1 MKFSRLTNLVLLA
14 AWLSFITWLFLMPIP
29 EGLSL
34 GFAFEDKLVHIAL
47 FSILVYFLIETLE
60 SFYILK
66 YRYVIMASVLI
77 SSVYAQF
84 IELIQGNLNYRS
96 SDFNDL
102 LAGLAGSLL
111 AAGIIYWNEYRKFK
125 KPKLL
130 LHICCI
136 GCGVSLIDKLSE
148 KFDVYLFFY
157 NPNIFPQQEFK
168 KRLAEIHR
176 VAKLY
181 KLNVIISHATHKF
194 WRKMIKGHEHEPER
208 GGRCTICYRD
218 RLAKTAMRAKRLGF
232 DAYTSTLS
240 ISPHKNFEVIKR
252 LGNELAMQHGVMF
265 IDEDFKKDGGFKK
278 SCEISKQLNLYRQ
291 DYCGCEFSIRKH
303 S

>member
-1 MKFSRLTNLVLLA
+1 MMRLSKSSKLALLA
-14 AWLSFITWLFLMPIP
+14 TWLGFITWLFVMPIP
-29 EGLSL
+29 PGLNL
-34 GFAFEDKLVHIAL
+34 GFDYEDKIMHLLL
-47 FSILVYFLIETLE
+47 FSVLVYLLIEAVE

-66 YRYVIMASVLI
+66 YRYVILASVLL
-77 SSVYAQF
+77 STAYAQF
-84 IELIQGNLNYRS
+84 IEIIQGVLGFRS
-96 SDFNDL
+96 RDAWDT

-111 AAGIIYWNEYRKFK
+111 AAGLIYWLDYYKRR

-157 NPNIFPQQEFK
+157 NPNIFPRQEYK
-168 KRLAEIHR
+168 KRLSEIRR

-181 KLNVIISHATHKF
+181 RLNVIISRATHRHWK
-194 WRKMIKGHEHEPER
+194 KIIKGHENEPER

-218 RLAKTAMRAKRLGF
+218 RMTRTALRAKRLGF
-232 DAYTSTLS
+232 DAFSTTLS
-240 ISPHKNFEVIKR
+240 ISPHKNYPVIKKI
-252 LGNELAMQHGVMF
+252 GEELAERTGIAF
-265 IDEDFKKDGGFKK
+265 LDEDFKKNGGFQR

-291 DYCGCEFSIRKH
+291 DYCGCEFSIRK
-303 S
+303 